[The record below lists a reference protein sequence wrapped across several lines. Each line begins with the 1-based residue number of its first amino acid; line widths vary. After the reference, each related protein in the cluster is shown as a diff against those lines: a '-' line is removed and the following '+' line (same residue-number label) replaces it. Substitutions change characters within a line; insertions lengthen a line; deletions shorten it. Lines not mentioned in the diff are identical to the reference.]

1 MLKIKVQELD
11 LQDVVPPCIFIS
23 WAHDMSSQP
32 GRVGMVQHIPPRN
45 MELKN
50 EVVNG
55 G

>member
-23 WAHDMSSQP
+23 WAHGMSSQP